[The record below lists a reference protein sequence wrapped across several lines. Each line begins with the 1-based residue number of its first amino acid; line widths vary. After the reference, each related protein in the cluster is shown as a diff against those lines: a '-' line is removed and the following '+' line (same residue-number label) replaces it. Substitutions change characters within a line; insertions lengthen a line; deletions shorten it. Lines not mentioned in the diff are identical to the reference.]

1 MKRRDCIR
9 LLVVDDHQA
18 FRMGL
23 VAIVNECEGMQVVA
37 EAGTGAQAIELYSTH
52 RPDIVL
58 MDLRL
63 PGLSGVEATIAIR
76 KESPLARIIV
86 LTTYD
91 GDEDIYRALESGAKA
106 YLLKD
111 MSKEELVEAIRAVHA
126 GEHRIPPGIANRLAA
141 RMARPAV
148 SPREIE
154 VLKLVIKGKSNKE
167 IASALDITED
177 TVKGHLKS
185 VYAKLGVNDRTQA
198 AVSALQ
204 HGILHLE

>member
-1 MKRRDCIR
+1 MKQPDCIR

-23 VAIVNECEGMQVVA
+23 VAIVNEYNDMQVVA
-37 EAGTGAQAIELYSTH
+37 EAGTGSQAIELCRSCH
-52 RPDIVL
+52 PDVVL

-76 KESPLARIIV
+76 KEFPQCRIIV
-86 LTTYD
+86 ITTYD
-91 GDEDIYRALESGAKA
+91 GDEDIYRALQSGAHG

-111 MSKEELVEAIRAVHA
+111 MSKEEMVEAIRAVHA
-126 GEHRIPPGIANRLAA
+126 GEYRIPANIANRLAA
-141 RMARPAV
+141 RMGRPEIT
-148 SPREIE
+148 PREIE
-154 VLKLVIKGKSNKE
+154 VLKLIVKGKSNKE
-167 IASALDITED
+167 IGAALDITED

-198 AVSALQ
+198 VISALQ
-204 HGILHLE
+204 RGIMHLE

>member
-1 MKRRDCIR
+1 MKDKQCIR

-23 VAIVNECEGMQVVA
+23 VAIVDESPDLVVVA
-37 EAGTGAQAIELYSTH
+37 EAGTGAQAVELCRSH
-52 RPDIVL
+52 RPDVVL

-76 KESPLARIIV
+76 KEFPNCRVIV
-86 LTTYD
+86 ITTFD
-91 GDEDIYRALESGAKA
+91 GDEDIYRALQSGAQG

-111 MSKEELVEAIRAVHA
+111 MSKEELVEAIRKVHA
-126 GEHRIPPGIANRLAA
+126 GGHHIPPNVASRLAA
-141 RMARPAV
+141 RVARPELTQ
-148 SPREIE
+148 REVE
-154 VLKLVIKGKSNKE
+154 VLKLITKGKSNKE
-167 IASALDITED
+167 IGAILDITED

-185 VYAKLGVNDRTQA
+185 VFGKLGVSDRTQA
-198 AVSALQ
+198 AISALQ

>member
-1 MKRRDCIR
+1 MKDKQCIR

-23 VAIVNECEGMQVVA
+23 VAIVDESPDLVVVA
-37 EAGTGAQAIELYSTH
+37 EAGTGAQAVELCRNH
-52 RPDIVL
+52 RPDVVL

-76 KESPLARIIV
+76 KEFPNCRVIV
-86 LTTYD
+86 ITTFD
-91 GDEDIYRALESGAKA
+91 GDEDIYRALQSGAQG

-111 MSKEELVEAIRAVHA
+111 MSKEELVEAIRKVHA
-126 GEHRIPPGIANRLAA
+126 GGHHIPPNVASRLAA
-141 RMARPAV
+141 RVARPELTQ
-148 SPREIE
+148 REVE
-154 VLKLVIKGKSNKE
+154 VLKLITKGKSNKE
-167 IASALDITED
+167 IGAILDITED

-185 VYAKLGVNDRTQA
+185 VFGKLGVSDRTQA
-198 AVSALQ
+198 AISALQ

>member
-1 MKRRDCIR
+1 MKDKHCIR

-23 VAIVNECEGMQVVA
+23 VAIVDESPDLVVVA
-37 EAGTGAQAIELYSTH
+37 EAGTGAQAVELCRNH
-52 RPDIVL
+52 RPDVVL

-76 KESPLARIIV
+76 KEFPNCRVIV
-86 LTTYD
+86 ITTFD
-91 GDEDIYRALESGAKA
+91 GDEDIYRALQSGAQG

-111 MSKEELVEAIRAVHA
+111 MSKEELVEAIRKVHA
-126 GEHRIPPGIANRLAA
+126 GGHHIPPNVASRLAA
-141 RMARPAV
+141 RVARPELTQ
-148 SPREIE
+148 REVE
-154 VLKLVIKGKSNKE
+154 VLKLITKGKSNKE
-167 IASALDITED
+167 IGAILDITED

-185 VYAKLGVNDRTQA
+185 VFGKLGVSDRTQA
-198 AVSALQ
+198 AISALQ